1 MIGKLGLAAA
11 ALMISASPVLAAS
24 CSEPIAP
31 AQVDGARATVQQM
44 KDAIQDFKTFEQAS
58 DDYQS
63 CLINDLHDQEA
74 AAAKAKDP
82 KPLDPSIKKSV
93 DGEVNANQALKEK
106 IGAELN
112 ASIVAY
118 KQAHPGK

>member
-1 MIGKLGLAAA
+1 MIGKFGLAAA

-24 CSEPIAP
+24 CSEPVAP
-31 AQVDGARATVQQM
+31 AQADGAKATQQQM

-58 DDYQS
+58 DDYQT
-63 CLINDLHDQEA
+63 CLINDLHDQEHAA
-74 AAAKAKDP
+74 AAAKNP
-82 KPLDPSIKKSV
+82 KPLDPSIKAGV
-93 DGEVNANQALKEK
+93 DAKVDANQRLKEK

-118 KQAHPGK
+118 KQAHPSK